1 MKQSLSFRLRISLL
15 VFALVLA
22 AFLLF
27 FSIENFIWLSKVNN
41 GNIFPNHFF
50 IGRFLIAAS
59 FSILAGLG
67 AYIFTNN
74 FYESLRYLAHL
85 IQYWERTLV
94 PMDEKAITLYED
106 SEVTQI
112 IGFFN
117 KGIIANKQREEDRL
131 IKSIELNNSNIA
143 DRLKPFLPRMELGG
157 LNYLDVSVFPNHT
170 SNPHSDFLNL
180 IETESGYLGI
190 IAGFEKTEILES
202 IYKYKLQGIFYLMK
216 GLYHAKEEEI
226 LLLVNEA
233 LKETKIDNL
242 NLSLFFLSNHANHIT
257 YLHFQKTPLLLLSDS
272 GLSPIYT
279 EEIYYNFPTKE
290 AVFLKAVFSKPS
302 YFIAMSDRIHELL
315 DTSPSALITEMEA
328 EVFSKPK
335 YKNSKELILQ
345 ISLFLDG
352 FGKSKGVKNILE
364 YLTCIVIKKLG

>member
-59 FSILAGLG
+59 FSILAGLA

-242 NLSLFFLSNHANHIT
+242 NLSLFF
-257 YLHFQKTPLLLLSDS
+257 
-272 GLSPIYT
+272 SPIYP

-364 YLTCIVIKKLG
+364 YLGDDATVFTKWK

>member
-117 KGIIANKQREEDRL
+117 KGITVRN
-131 IKSIELNNSNIA
+131 
-143 DRLKPFLPRMELGG
+143 
-157 LNYLDVSVFPNHT
+157 
-170 SNPHSDFLNL
+170 
-180 IETESGYLGI
+180 
-190 IAGFEKTEILES
+190 
-202 IYKYKLQGIFYLMK
+202 
-216 GLYHAKEEEI
+216 
-226 LLLVNEA
+226 
-233 LKETKIDNL
+233 
-242 NLSLFFLSNHANHIT
+242 
-257 YLHFQKTPLLLLSDS
+257 FQKS
-272 GLSPIYT
+272 
-279 EEIYYNFPTKE
+279 
-290 AVFLKAVFSKPS
+290 
-302 YFIAMSDRIHELL
+302 
-315 DTSPSALITEMEA
+315 LI
-328 EVFSKPK
+328 
-335 YKNSKELILQ
+335 
-345 ISLFLDG
+345 
-352 FGKSKGVKNILE
+352 
-364 YLTCIVIKKLG
+364 